1 VYYGKIQ
8 IGTSFACP
16 QKASP
21 MQKNNIRKI
30 LLGLILLL
38 MTVSAYSLI
47 KSLNKGSLP
56 IETLKTMSKNV
67 DIEIK
72 NFKVT
77 HETLGNKTWEIKA
90 KEAKVINK
98 ENKIILTD
106 VNVTLNA
113 AENRQSTISADTGT
127 INRETKD
134 IQLEG
139 NVKFKANANNFFG
152 QFQKQNEES
161 KEPDSK

>member
-1 VYYGKIQ
+1 MPSE
-8 IGTSFACP
+8 SF
-16 QKASP
+16 P

-38 MTVSAYSLI
+38 VTISAYNLI
-47 KSLNKGSLP
+47 KSLNKNTLP
-56 IETLKTMSKNV
+56 VETLKTMSKSV

-72 NFKVT
+72 DFKVT
-77 HETLGNKTWEIKA
+77 HDVLGDKDWEIKA
-90 KEAKVINK
+90 KEAKVKNK
-98 ENKIILTD
+98 ESKIILTD

-113 AENRQSTISADTGT
+113 QRNRKSTISADTGT

-139 NVKFKANANNFFG
+139 NVKFKADANSFFG
-152 QFQKQNEES
+152 QFQKPPQES
-161 KEPDSK
+161 HKPGNP

>member
-1 VYYGKIQ
+1 MSLESI
-8 IGTSFACP
+8 
-16 QKASP
+16 P

-56 IETLKTMSKNV
+56 IETLKKMSKDV
-67 DIEIK
+67 DIEIE

-77 HETLGNKTWEIKA
+77 HEGLGNKTWEIKA
-90 KEAKVINK
+90 KEAKVKNK

-106 VNVTLNA
+106 VKVTLNA
-113 AENRQSTISADTGT
+113 EENRKSTISADTGT
-127 INRETKD
+127 INRKTKD
-134 IQLEG
+134 IQFEG
-139 NVKFKANANNFFG
+139 NVKFKADANSLFG
-152 QFQKQNEES
+152 QFKNQNQAP
-161 KEPDSK
+161 KEPDNN

>member
-1 VYYGKIQ
+1 
-8 IGTSFACP
+8 
-16 QKASP
+16 
-21 MQKNNIRKI
+21 MQKNKIRKI

-38 MTVSAYSLI
+38 MTLSAYSLI
-47 KSLNKGSLP
+47 KALNKGAIP
-56 IETLKTMSKNV
+56 VETLKMMSKNV

-77 HETLGNKTWEIKA
+77 NEVLGDKKWEIKA
-90 KEAKVINK
+90 KSAKVKNE

-113 AENRQSTISADTGT
+113 DENRKSTISADTGT

-139 NVKFKANANNFFG
+139 NIKFKADANNFFG
-152 QFQKQNEES
+152 QFQKQNKVS
-161 KEPDSK
+161 KKPDNK

>member
-1 VYYGKIQ
+1 
-8 IGTSFACP
+8 
-16 QKASP
+16 
-21 MQKNNIRKI
+21 MQKNNLRKI
-30 LLGLILLL
+30 LLGFILVLL
-38 MTVSAYSLI
+38 TVAAFNLI

-67 DIEIK
+67 DIEIE

-77 HETLGNKTWEIKA
+77 HQGLGDKTWEIKA
-90 KEAKVINK
+90 KDAKVKNK

-113 AENRQSTISADTGT
+113 EENRKSTISADNGT

-139 NVKFKANANNFFG
+139 NVKFKADVNNLFG
-152 QFQKQNEES
+152 QFEKQIEKP
-161 KEPDSK
+161 KEPDIK

>member
-1 VYYGKIQ
+1 MPPE
-8 IGTSFACP
+8 SF
-16 QKASP
+16 S

-30 LLGLILLL
+30 LLGSILLL
-38 MTVSAYSLI
+38 MTFAAYSLI

-67 DIEIK
+67 DIEIE

-77 HETLGNKTWEIKA
+77 HEGMGDNSWEIKA
-90 KEAKVINK
+90 KDAKVRNK
-98 ENKIILTD
+98 ENKVLLTD

-113 AENRQSTISADTGT
+113 KENQKSTISADTGT
-127 INRETKD
+127 LNRETKE

-139 NVKFKANANNFFG
+139 NVKFKADVNSLFG
-152 QFQKQNEES
+152 QFDKQS
-161 KEPDSK
+161 KEPKEEPANK

>member
-1 VYYGKIQ
+1 MSSE
-8 IGTSFACP
+8 SF
-16 QKASP
+16 P

-30 LLGLILLL
+30 LLGLILIL
-38 MTVSAYSLI
+38 VAISAYSLI
-47 KSLNKGSLP
+47 KSLKKNVLP

-67 DIEIK
+67 DIEIE

-77 HETLGNKTWEIKA
+77 HEGLGDNNWEIKA
-90 KEAKVINK
+90 KDAKVKNK

-113 AENRQSTISADTGT
+113 EENRKSTISADNGT

-139 NVKFKANANNFFG
+139 NVKFEANIDNLFG
-152 QFQKQNEES
+152 QFQKQSDEL
-161 KEPDSK
+161 KENDTK

>member
-1 VYYGKIQ
+1 
-8 IGTSFACP
+8 
-16 QKASP
+16 
-21 MQKNNIRKI
+21 MQTNNIRKI

-38 MTVSAYSLI
+38 LTVTAYNLI
-47 KSLNKGSLP
+47 KSLYKETLP
-56 IETLKTMSKNV
+56 VEALKTMSKNV
-67 DIEIK
+67 DIKIE

-77 HETLGNKTWEIKA
+77 HDVLGDKDWEIKA
-90 KEAKVINK
+90 KEAKVENK

-113 AENRQSTISADTGT
+113 EESRTSTISADSGT

-139 NVKFKANANNFFG
+139 NVKFRATADNFFG
-152 QFQKQNEES
+152 QSRKRP
-161 KEPDSK
+161 KEPQEPNNP

>member
-1 VYYGKIQ
+1 
-8 IGTSFACP
+8 
-16 QKASP
+16 

-38 MTVSAYSLI
+38 MTLSAYSLI
-47 KSLNKGSLP
+47 KALNKGAIP
-56 IETLKTMSKNV
+56 VETLKMMSKNV

-77 HETLGNKTWEIKA
+77 NEVLGDKNWEIKA
-90 KEAKVINK
+90 KSAKVKNE

-113 AENRQSTISADTGT
+113 DENRKSTISADTGT

-139 NVKFKANANNFFG
+139 NIKFKADANNFFG
-152 QFQKQNEES
+152 QFQKQNEVP
-161 KEPDSK
+161 KKPDNK